1 VELYLKA
8 YTQMEECGSTV
19 DLASIATELGQTEI
33 MAGQPDEA
41 ERWARRSLELLGE
54 EPRLETARSWM
65 ILAQAQTMQGHA
77 EQASQTARLSAS
89 MLDSMGATRKAAKIW
104 RELGDLMNRQ
114 GQHAQ
119 ACLAYD
125 RALESMGLPAAPPA
139 PEPKFTRVSTPA
151 VEYRASVLNPLS

>member
-1 VELYLKA
+1 
-8 YTQMEECGSTV
+8 
-19 DLASIATELGQTEI
+19 
-33 MAGQPDEA
+33 
-41 ERWARRSLELLGE
+41 
-54 EPRLETARSWM
+54 M

-77 EQASQTARLSAS
+77 DEASQTARLSAS

-125 RALESMGLPAAPPA
+125 RALESMGLPAAAPA
-139 PEPKFTRVSTPA
+139 PLPKVTRTATPA
-151 VEYRASVLNPLS
+151 VEYRASVLNTLS